1 MSLTYTDVGN
11 VTPLHA
17 LEVSGQVFIQEPDR
31 TVTGTD
37 VPFEIFS
44 DYSSF
49 VDSQDPDESLHRSS
63 RQFRM
68 RIRAYGYNKQVRDV
82 FNADVSGI
90 EYMTSDIGI
99 DFLGRFAFWGAPGY
113 AAVQPFEKGIVLQ
126 SHTAFVGL
134 GTKEPTFQLTVTN
147 TEETHAS
154 QSEKGGGQICIND
167 PITLTPGLF
176 FQVHNELLDPA
187 THRFRLW
194 GGHATRKDWT
204 IGVNQ
209 SGNFH
214 ISMGVNGDPIAKALE
229 LTESS
234 LALSGAN
241 LVDGTTFAIGAAS
254 GGLHISSETVAEMNY
269 AVIGVDGAA
278 DHGAGA
284 GPTSEPY
291 VCLYRTDFADA
302 AEGGS
307 LHLNATTDV
316 VLRSAGGAHSI
327 VREDGFGVLTLDK
340 NPYAAIQVGPHDVTP
355 LEANFLDVDADT
367 RPILVVCKPGN
378 LANFQANMSTTA
390 NNADI
395 VPGLVLCAPVANSF
409 TVAGS
414 VDVFQSIANPAYPVS
429 GLAFSVGRASF
440 GQDPDRHTVATC
452 TAGDPSISEPP
463 AFNVYGNLNC
473 TGTKNFAIDH
483 PILPERKLRHAAVEA
498 PRGDLI
504 YRGKCVLRHGRGEV
518 DVDVHSDMTPGT
530 FAALTRG
537 AQLFL
542 SNNETFAAVRGRVR
556 ASKITI
562 EASDDEADCTVDW
575 MVVAERKDPDY
586 VGSAFSPE

>member
-11 VTPLHA
+11 VQPLHP

-31 TVTGTD
+31 TITGTD

-49 VDSQDPDESLHRSS
+49 VDSQDPDQSLHRGS

-82 FNADVSGI
+82 YNNDVSGI
-90 EYMTSDIGI
+90 EYMTSDMGI

-113 AAVQPFEKGIVLQ
+113 SAVQPFEDGIVLQ
-126 SHTAFVGL
+126 SHTAFMGL
-134 GTKEPTFQLTVTN
+134 GTKDPTHQLTVIN
-147 TEETHAS
+147 TRETHAS
-154 QSEKGGGQICIND
+154 QSESGGGQICVND
-167 PITLTPGLF
+167 PITVQPRIF
-176 FQVHNELLDPA
+176 FQSHNEYLDAA
-187 THRFRLW
+187 THRFKLW
-194 GGHATRKDWT
+194 GNHATKKDWV

-209 SGNFH
+209 EGNFH
-214 ISMGVNGDPIAKALE
+214 ISMGTNGDPAVKALE

-234 LALSGAN
+234 LALAGAT
-241 LVDGTTFAIGAAS
+241 LVEGTSFAIGSAS
-254 GGLHISSETVAEMNY
+254 GGIHIPSTLDTAYNY

-278 DHGAGA
+278 DHASA
-284 GPTSEPY
+284 GPTAEPY
-291 VCLYRTDFADA
+291 VCSYKTDFFDA
-302 AEGGS
+302 LEAGS
-307 LHLNATTDV
+307 LHLNATTDII
-316 VLRSAGGAHSI
+316 LRSSGTAHSI
-327 VREDGFGVLTLDK
+327 VRGDGLGMLTLDK
-340 NPYAAIQVGPHDVTP
+340 NPYASIQISDHDVTP
-355 LEANFLDVDADT
+355 LEVNFLDVDPDT
-367 RPILVVCKPGN
+367 RPMLVVCKPGN
-378 LANFQANMSTTA
+378 LANFQANLATTV

-414 VDVFQSIANPAYPVS
+414 VDIFQSIANPAYPVS

-452 TAGDPSISEPP
+452 TAGDPSISQPP

-473 TGTKNFAIDH
+473 TGTKNFQIDH

-518 DVDVHSDMTPGT
+518 DLDVHSDMTPGT

-542 SNNETFAAVRGRVR
+542 SNNETFAAVRGSVKG
-556 ASKITI
+556 SKVSIVC
-562 EASDDEADCTVDW
+562 SDDDADCTIDW

-586 VGSAFSPE
+586 VGSAFSPEK